1 MRLDQEFN
9 KMEQRE
15 NLVSLQR
22 ENGFL
27 ATGCLV
33 LYGVCFVFLSMLWTG
48 LVAVMLPSSVVK
60 AFPALFYIVVEA
72 GILISAVVPAYVLLV
87 YVEKRPVSDLG
98 LTWRRQEKPVWHGL
112 LFVIF
117 FYMAGF
123 GVSLLLDAVRIIGI
137 HFRPFDLLFSFL
149 FFVLVAFAE
158 EIMVRGYIL
167 GCLLR
172 TGMNRFLAL
181 AISSVIFALLHVFNP
196 SIAFL
201 PMLNLVLAGVLLGS
215 VYLYTRNLWLSISLH
230 LFWNWIQGPVL
241 GYEVSGNNFHSS
253 LLILRLPGPNLL
265 SGGAFGF
272 EGSLICT
279 ILMVIAIAGIIGW
292 YEKRWW

>member
-33 LYGVCFVFLSMLWTG
+33 LYGVCFVFLSMLWAG

-87 YVEKRPVSDLG
+87 YVEKRPVADLG

>member
-33 LYGVCFVFLSMLWTG
+33 LYGVCFVFLSMLWAG

-241 GYEVSGNNFHSS
+241 GYEVSGNSFHSS

-279 ILMVIAIAGIIGW
+279 ILMVIAIVGVIGW

>member
-98 LTWRRQEKPVWHGL
+98 LTWRRQEKPVWNGL
-112 LFVIF
+112 LFVVF

-137 HFRPFDLLFSFL
+137 RFHPFDLLFSFL

-181 AISSVIFALLHVFNP
+181 ALSSLIFGLLHLFNP

-215 VYLYTRNLWLSISLH
+215 VYIYTRNLWFSISLH

-241 GYEVSGNNFHSS
+241 GYKVSGNNFHSS
-253 LLILRLPGPNLL
+253 LFILRLPGPNLL

-279 ILMVIAIAGIIGW
+279 ILLVIAIAGIIAW
-292 YEKRWW
+292 YEKVLW

>member
-87 YVEKRPVSDLG
+87 YVEKRPASDLG

-215 VYLYTRNLWLSISLH
+215 VYIYTRNLWLSISLH

-253 LLILRLPGPNLL
+253 LLILRLPGPTLL

>member
-33 LYGVCFVFLSMLWTG
+33 LYGVCFVFLSMLWAG

-98 LTWRRQEKPVWHGL
+98 LTWRRREKPVWHGL

-279 ILMVIAIAGIIGW
+279 ILMVIAIVGVIGW